1 MRKKQAEQGAA
12 AAFRIVVTVFMEEI
26 IKLNAGSAAAEKGR
40 EDTGKNAG
48 GHGREEEQAA
58 CGESSR
64 EEARNAADAGGVT
77 ENGKENVHPKAAPAV
92 SETASIPESA
102 GTPESEEERAGKD
115 SARKKREAR
124 RSAIIEEAISWIKSF
139 VLMFAVALFL
149 TQFIIINAVIP
160 SGSMEDTIMT
170 HDRLIGTRF
179 SYWFSEPARGDI
191 VIFHYPVDE
200 KKIYI
205 KRIIGLPGET
215 VRIEDGNIYIDDAQ
229 EPLQE
234 GYLKEEWEV
243 LNSGFE
249 FHVPEG
255 SYLMLGDNRN
265 WSEDARYWAENAVF
279 EELAETIEEAE
290 PYMYVRKEKILGK
303 AVFTYFRK
311 FRILKHGEWYE

>member
-1 MRKKQAEQGAA
+1 
-12 AAFRIVVTVFMEEI
+12 MEEI
-26 IKLNAGSAAAEKGR
+26 IRLNAGSAAVEKDRDTAGNDFGKRGIDENEAGDLTGEKRTEDGR
-40 EDTGKNAG
+40 EKTGKPADPAREPGAG
-48 GHGREEEQAA
+48 ED
-58 CGESSR
+58 
-64 EEARNAADAGGVT
+64 EAGTD
-77 ENGKENVHPKAAPAV
+77 
-92 SETASIPESA
+92 
-102 GTPESEEERAGKD
+102 GTPEVSAARGGSEEAGPPE
-115 SARKKREAR
+115 STEEYGPESLARKKRQAR
-124 RSAIIEEAISWIKSF
+124 RSAIIEEVISWVKSF
-139 VLMFAVALFL
+139 ILMFAVALFL

-170 HDRLIGTRF
+170 HDRLIGARF

-215 VRIEDGNIYIDDAQ
+215 VRIEGGNIYIDDST
-229 EPLQE
+229 EPLRE
-234 GYLKEEWEV
+234 GYLKEEWDV
-243 LNSGFE
+243 LNDGFE

-255 SYLMLGDNRN
+255 CYLMLGDNRN

-279 EELAETIEEAE
+279 ADLAETIEEAE
-290 PYMYVRKEKILGK
+290 PYTYVRKEKILGK